1 MTDPA
6 WIAERREALARLV
19 ARRRILLWAYYTGL
33 KRGEIL
39 PPERLAVAK
48 Q

>member
-1 MTDPA
+1 VD
-6 WIAERREALARLV
+6 RRT
-19 ARRRILLWAYYTGL
+19 ARRAGPHRGAAAPLLWAYYTGL